1 LKEHLEAAR
10 KQVEAMGDPR
20 QEEAAGKRAARQRAL
35 RERQQRLEQA
45 LAELE
50 KVRQAKQADKEQARA
65 SQSDP
70 QARIMKQSDGGYA
83 PSYNVQLSTEASNR
97 VIVGAEVSQCGSD
110 YGQLIGAVAQVEENV
125 GANRRRSWSMV
136 GLLRARTSWPWR
148 SRESI
153 SLVRCR
159 RPIRARP
166 TNNGGGA

>member
-1 LKEHLEAAR
+1 MHDGTKIKACAGSDSFRREERLKEHLEAAR

-50 KVRQAKQADKEQARA
+50 KVRQAKPADKEQARA

-83 PSYNVQLSTEASNR
+83 PSYNVELSTEASHR
-97 VIVGAEVSQCGSD
+97 ILVGTGVSQCGSD
-110 YGQLIGAVAQVEENV
+110 YGQLIGAGAQVH
-125 GANRRRSWSMV
+125 
-136 GLLRARTSWPWR
+136 TH
-148 SRESI
+148 
-153 SLVRCR
+153 
-159 RPIRARP
+159 
-166 TNNGGGA
+166 